1 MKKKIIGILIILL
14 VTATGCEKKEQEVEK
29 PKKIENIENTY
40 VLDYE
45 EYRKITLDNII
56 SIGVLNNSEDGMK
69 KETYTKKEDIE
80 GIYDYWK
87 EQKIGQEI
95 PQRCDDNTTIYTF
108 ELKDKSKVSIE
119 KECDWIIINE
129 KSYDLMETV
138 K

>member
-1 MKKKIIGILIILL
+1 MKKKSIGILIILL
-14 VTATGCEKKEQEVEK
+14 VIITGCAKKEKPVEKK
-29 PKKIENIENTY
+29 KKINNIENTY

-45 EYRKITLDNII
+45 EYQKISLDTIS
-56 SIGVLNNSEDGMK
+56 SIGVLNYTEEGIK

-95 PQRCDDNTTIYTF
+95 PQRCEDNTTIYTF
-108 ELKDKSKVSIE
+108 ELKDKTKISIE

-129 KSYDLMETV
+129 KSYDLMEAV